1 MDNPTLEIFLI
12 LILIILNGVFSAG
25 EISIISSRKSKIKEL
40 LEERKDS
47 RAKTLLEMKE
57 NPERFLSS
65 VQIGITLFGTL
76 ASAIGGVLAV
86 KHIMPLIDQVP
97 FINKFSESIAVALV
111 VVLLTYL
118 FLVIGELVPKYIGMN
133 YREKA
138 AIQIA
143 PIFDLTARFL
153 FFFVDLLTVS
163 TNLVVRGLGLKKVE
177 EHISEK
183 EIKMLIE
190 EGRRKGIF
198 DKTEE
203 ELIHGVFEFADK
215 SVKDIM
221 VPKPNIYGIDIDKS
235 KDEILKYIIDNEF
248 SRYPV
253 YRDYID
259 NIIGIVYHKDIT
271 KFIWTKDTFDLSRLL
286 RKPFFVPETMKIS
299 ILLKEMQK
307 RHVHMAVVIDEYG
320 TTVGIVTLEDIMEEI
335 FGEIMDETDVD
346 DRLERQKDGSILVD
360 ASYSI
365 RDINNVL
372 RLDLPES
379 PDYETIGGFILSEL
393 QDMAKGGE
401 IVTYGAYRF
410 TVVGVK
416 DRRITKIKLER
427 IGKGSAHKYTK
438 TPLKNDQQNSGSS
451 PIASG

>member
-1 MDNPTLEIFLI
+1 MDNPVLEIIII
-12 LILIILNGVFSAG
+12 LILIIMNGVFSAG

-40 LEERKDS
+40 LDEGKDQ
-47 RAKTLLEMKE
+47 RIQTLLNMKE
-57 NPERFLSS
+57 NPERFLSA

-86 KHIMPLIDQVP
+86 KHIMPLINQIP
-97 FINKFSESIAVALV
+97 FINRFSESIAIVMV
-111 VVLLTYL
+111 VVFLTYL
-118 FLVIGELVPKYIGMN
+118 FLIIGELVPKYIGMN

-138 AIQIA
+138 AVHIA
-143 PIFDLTARFL
+143 PLLELTARFL
-153 FFFVDLLTVS
+153 FFFVDLLTIS
-163 TNLVVRGLGLKKVE
+163 TNFVIKRLNLKKIE
-177 EHISEK
+177 EHISEQ
-183 EIKMLIE
+183 EIKTLIE

-203 ELIHGVFEFADK
+203 ELIYGVFEFADK

-221 VPKPNIYGIDIDKS
+221 VPKPNIYGIDIDKGR
-235 KDEILKYIIDNEF
+235 DEILQYIIDNEF

-271 KFIWTKDTFDLSRLL
+271 KFIWNKESFDLNKLI
-286 RKPFFVPETMKIS
+286 RKPFFVPDTMKIS

-307 RHVHMAVVIDEYG
+307 RHVHMAVVVDEYG

-365 RDINNVL
+365 RDINNTL
-372 RLDLPES
+372 KLDLPES
-379 PDYETIGGFILSEL
+379 PDYETIGGFVLSEL
-393 QDMAKGGE
+393 QDIAKGGE
-401 IVTYGAYRF
+401 IVIYGAYKF
-410 TVVGVK
+410 IVVGVK
-416 DRRITKIKLER
+416 DRRITKLKIEKTHLAQ
-427 IGKGSAHKYTK
+427 KHKR
-438 TPLKNDQQNSGSS
+438 
-451 PIASG
+451 

>member
-1 MDNPTLEIFLI
+1 MDNPALDIFLI
-12 LILIILNGVFSAG
+12 FILIILNGVFSAG
-25 EISIISSRKSKIKEL
+25 EISIISSRKSKVKEL

-47 RAKTLLEMKE
+47 KAKTLFEMKE
-57 NPERFLSS
+57 NPERFLSA

-76 ASAIGGVLAV
+76 ASAIGGILALKYV
-86 KHIMPLIDQVP
+86 MPVINLIP
-97 FINKFSESIAVALV
+97 FVNRFSESIAVIV
-111 VVLLTYL
+111 VVVILTYL

-138 AIQIA
+138 ALHIA
-143 PIFDLTARFL
+143 PIFDLTARFF

-163 TNLVVRGLGLKKVE
+163 TNFIIKGMNLKKVE
-177 EHISEK
+177 EHIGEK

-221 VPKPNIYGIDIDKS
+221 VPKPNIYGIDIEKGR
-235 KDEILKYIIDNEF
+235 DEILKYIIENEF

-271 KFIWTKDTFDLSRLL
+271 KCIWTKDAFDLNRLL
-286 RKPFFVPETMKIS
+286 KKPFFVPDTMKIS

-346 DRLERQKDGSILVD
+346 DRLEKQKDGSVLID
-360 ASYSI
+360 ASCSV
-365 RDINNVL
+365 RDINNTL
-372 RLDLPES
+372 HLDLPES
-379 PDYETIGGFILSEL
+379 PDYETIGGFILSKL
-393 QDMAKGGE
+393 QDIARGGE
-401 IVTYGAYRF
+401 IVNHGPFRF

-427 IGKGSAHKYTK
+427 SR
-438 TPLKNDQQNSGSS
+438 SGSK
-451 PIASG
+451 IKADA